1 MTDTVVMVLTGML
14 ALGVPVWTLWGI
26 WRNARHTPT
35 RQGALANVLGSISGT
50 ALLGVILPAAL
61 MGALDPFP
69 VWLVYATLTVAATTV
84 LAWRWPALPSGRWT
98 HSGLLVTACLLLG
111 VLLIAGVAVT

>member
-1 MTDTVVMVLTGML
+1 MSDTLVMAITGLL

-35 RQGALANVLGSISGT
+35 RQAALANVLGSFAGT

-69 VWLVYATLTVAATTV
+69 VWLIYAVLTAVAATV
-84 LAWRWPALPSGRWT
+84 LAWRWPILRPGKWS
-98 HSGLLVTACLLLG
+98 HPGLLITACLLLA
-111 VLLIAGVAVT
+111 LLVMAGVAVT